1 MIELSELIRDL
12 RSELSTAMPLA
23 PDDGLQ
29 FELGPIELEVSVGVD
44 KSAGANAKVRF
55 WVVDLESNGRLAATS
70 LQRIKLSLTPRK
82 AGSAAPPYVSGR
94 EQSGE
99 RQRNAP
105 EEPALGAPTR
115 ERTRPAPGR

>member
-12 RSELSTAMPLA
+12 RSELSAAMSLA
-23 PDDGLQ
+23 PDEGLQ

-55 WVVDLESNGRLAATS
+55 WVVDLESNGRLATTS
-70 LQRIKLSLTPRK
+70 LQRIKLSLTPRT

-99 RQRNAP
+99 R
-105 EEPALGAPTR
+105 
-115 ERTRPAPGR
+115 